1 MRLYPAPATV
11 IALIA
16 ATVSPL
22 AYAAKKPVT
31 IDTVMSSV
39 PSLAGHSTGTIVW
52 APDGARFVL
61 TDHNTLFLYDVKSG
75 RQREIIALNK
85 LDDAAVKA
93 PPAAVFDWTNR
104 RVGESDIQ
112 WFADGKRLLV
122 SASGD
127 LFVVEVNTIP
137 SSRPTTNT
145 FRFAAVPIFTAWMW
159 RRNKSRS

>member
-16 ATVSPL
+16 AFAPS
-22 AYAAKKPVT
+22 AFAAKKPVT

-39 PSLAGHSTGTIVW
+39 PSLAGHTTGAIVW

-75 RQREIIALNK
+75 RQREIIALEK

-104 RVGESDIQ
+104 RVGESDI
-112 WFADGKRLLV
+112 
-122 SASGD
+122 
-127 LFVVEVNTIP
+127 
-137 SSRPTTNT
+137 
-145 FRFAAVPIFTAWMW
+145 
-159 RRNKSRS
+159 